1 MKEILQNKK
10 ELLILGVILLLG
22 AFLRFYNLGYSD
34 YQGDEIKALFN
45 VRNDKNFFEFLF
57 EQKKGPNQF
66 LVTSALRGVSSNYLN
81 YFVMRF
87 P

>member
-45 VRNDKNFFEFLF
+45 VRNDKNFFEFLLPS
-57 EQKKGPNQF
+57 KIIRYG
-66 LVTSALRGVSSNYLN
+66 T
-81 YFVMRF
+81 
-87 P
+87 